1 MEKLTKEELLKV
13 LAKAASGKKERK
25 KRDMNEEQ
33 REEML
38 ERLAKM
44 RENSQKARAE
54 KSKLKSEAKK
64 AEAPTASTPVKIN
77 AVDPDLFEKK
87 YGSTFDKMTDILG
100 RLDGHLTE
108 IKDYKK
114 EKREE
119 RMANKKAISL
129 PPEIK
134 MEIKEKETEVSE
146 PQPPPKPQ
154 QLPSPLSQSLP
165 SSPLVIKKIN
175 YKNLSFGAR
184 KIY

>member
-1 MEKLTKEELLKV
+1 MKV

-25 KRDMNEEQ
+25 KRDITEEQ
-33 REEML
+33 RGEML
-38 ERLAKM
+38 ERLSRM

-64 AEAPTASTPVKIN
+64 AEAPTASAPVKIN

-114 EKREE
+114 EKRDE
-119 RMANKKAISL
+119 RMANKKAVSL

-134 MEIKEKETEVSE
+134 MQIKEIEPVVSE
-146 PQPPPKPQ
+146 AEPPPKPQ
-154 QLPSPLSQSLP
+154 QVPSPLSQSLP

-175 YKNLSFGAR
+175 YKNLSFGSR